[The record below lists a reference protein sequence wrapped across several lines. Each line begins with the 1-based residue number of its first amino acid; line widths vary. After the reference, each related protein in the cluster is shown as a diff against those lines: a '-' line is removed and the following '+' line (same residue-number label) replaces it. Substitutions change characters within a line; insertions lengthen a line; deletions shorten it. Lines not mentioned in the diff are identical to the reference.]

1 MKLSKKNDHIN
12 DVIVRA
18 GLLAKGWTKDQGPM
32 PNSVS
37 SCSKCAAIAFKSQST
52 SFVAN
57 KMTKVAKALTEV
69 RFPTAP
75 MLLTRVRTLRSFTSM
90 SGPRPEK
97 MLTRS
102 S

>member
-37 SCSKCAAIAFKSQST
+37 SCSKCAVIAFKSQST

-57 KMTKVAKALTEV
+57 KMTKVAKALLDV

-90 SGPRPEK
+90 SGRRPEK